1 MQTNETL
8 QFTGNDFKAI
18 KSERSVPA
26 EFGKDWSIESGKL
39 ILVNYSN
46 MKPESIQ
53 KAKET
58 GRLKNPD
65 LEKCLIFRTDDPKGS
80 TPKFIML
87 TQFLGFCEKSKIEG
101 FIEVE
106 KDTFEINPNLKAKF
120 DKNKLELEYLNK
132 QAEAPGKP
140 TKKKKAK
147 V

>member
-1 MQTNETL
+1 MTTNETL
-8 QFTGNDFKAI
+8 QFDKASFEAI
-18 KSERSVPA
+18 KQDSSVPA

-39 ILVNYSN
+39 ILINYSN

-53 KAKET
+53 RAKET
-58 GRLKNPD
+58 GRLKSPE

-80 TPKFIML
+80 APKFIML
-87 TQFLGFCEKSKIEG
+87 TQFLGFCEKSKVEG

-132 QAEAPGKP
+132 QVEAPRKP
-140 TKKKKAK
+140 TTKKKAK